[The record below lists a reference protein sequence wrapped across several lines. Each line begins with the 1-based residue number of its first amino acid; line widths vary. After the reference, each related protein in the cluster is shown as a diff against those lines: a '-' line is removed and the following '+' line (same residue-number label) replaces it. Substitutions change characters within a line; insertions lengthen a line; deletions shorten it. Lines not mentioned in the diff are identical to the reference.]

1 MYNIGIT
8 GTRSGMND
16 TQKKNVTE
24 FLRDSLKQHSLSTL
38 HHGDCIG
45 VDVEIANIAKSMGY
59 YIINHPPT
67 NSDLRAF
74 HESNAYKKPLTY
86 FARNRNIVD
95 ETDLLLVV
103 PFQNFPQNSGG
114 TWYTYD
120 YAIKNKK
127 NYMIFYPDGRIHT

>member
-59 YIINHPPT
+59 YIINHPPKI
-67 NSDLRAF
+67 SDATKSHSINL
-74 HESNAYKKPLTY
+74 S
-86 FARNRNIVD
+86 
-95 ETDLLLVV
+95 
-103 PFQNFPQNSGG
+103 
-114 TWYTYD
+114 
-120 YAIKNKK
+120 
-127 NYMIFYPDGRIHT
+127 